1 MKTRLDEMLR
11 AMVPPLV
18 VRDVNPFQ
26 LISAVDVN
34 DVNFDSRLIVTCVCS
49 FIACVNSNGDKYD
62 NLAARLHRTSISAE
76 INVICTINATSDG
89 NAWVEVN
96 YLWLVYQLHFHIRN
110 KLHAFWS
117 FYNHDELFL
126 KNYNFIK
133 SNMF

>member
-18 VRDVNPFQ
+18 VREVNPFQ

-76 INVICTINATSDG
+76 ITSY
-89 NAWVEVN
+89 AP
-96 YLWLVYQLHFHIRN
+96 
-110 KLHAFWS
+110 
-117 FYNHDELFL
+117 
-126 KNYNFIK
+126 
-133 SNMF
+133 

>member
-18 VRDVNPFQ
+18 VREVNPFQ

-34 DVNFDSRLIVTCVCS
+34 DVNFDSRFIVTCVCS

-76 INVICTINATSDG
+76 
-89 NAWVEVN
+89 
-96 YLWLVYQLHFHIRN
+96 
-110 KLHAFWS
+110 
-117 FYNHDELFL
+117 
-126 KNYNFIK
+126 
-133 SNMF
+133 